1 MEYKELKLRWVMCLD
16 KIEEQESEI
25 EVLTRELTRTQ
36 AALTLISEGLSVLD
50 TMASVARPSEFET
63 LCKDYAPFKNIMAAY
78 FPKQKKERKKANA

>member
-36 AALTLISEGLSVLD
+36 AALTLVSEGLSVLD

-63 LCKDYAPFKNIMAAY
+63 LFKDYAPFKNIMAAY

>member
-1 MEYKELKLRWVMCLD
+1 MCLD

-63 LCKDYAPFKNIMAAY
+63 LFKDYAPFKNIMAAY
-78 FPKQKKERKKANA
+78 FPKQKKERKTANA